1 MRFTEILSMA
11 LSSLGANK
19 LRSGL
24 TMFGITVGV
33 FSVIGVMTIVGAL
46 QRAIEDGLAFLGSNT
61 FQIAKYPSIQ
71 IFGGNV
77 SDKYANRRDITY
89 DDVQRL
95 EKLLQGQY
103 AAFCPKIFKNGNQ
116 GVYGGYKTN
125 PNISIVGTNKDFL
138 VVNQHSIESGRN
150 LNDED
155 VEFARSVV
163 VIGQD
168 MKKRLFPNEFDDPL
182 DKLIKVGGKTYR
194 VVGVLAV
201 KGGSF
206 GNNNDNL
213 ALIPIT
219 RYFIDYGKYNRTI
232 NVAIQAKSQAE
243 FEQTMDKAIGAMRV
257 VRGLEADE
265 ENDFEVYSNDS
276 LINTFDQI
284 AGVVKIGA
292 FIISFI
298 ALITAGI
305 GIMNI
310 MLVSVTER
318 TKEIGIRKSIG
329 AKKRNILMQFL
340 IEAVILSEIGGL
352 IGILLGVIGGNLGA
366 AMLSA
371 NAIFPWDWAIIGLVV
386 CSLIG
391 IAFGF
396 FPAMKAAS
404 LDPIEALRFE

>member
-1 MRFTEILSMA
+1 MRLSEILSMA
-11 LSSLGANK
+11 IASLSANK

-24 TMFGITVGV
+24 TIFGIIIGV
-33 FSVIGVMTIVGAL
+33 FSIIGVMTIMNAL
-46 QRAIEDGLAFLGSNT
+46 QSSIESGLSFLGSNT

-71 IFGGNV
+71 FGGSIRN
-77 SDKYANRRDITY
+77 KYANRRDITY
-89 DDVQRL
+89 DEVQRL
-95 EKLLQGQY
+95 QALLQGQY
-103 AAFCPKIFKNGNQ
+103 DAFCPKIFNGGKQ
-116 GVYGGYKTN
+116 AVYSGYKTN
-125 PNISIVGTNKDFL
+125 PNLSIVGTNKDFL
-138 VVNQHSIESGRN
+138 TVNQHNIELGRN

-168 MKKRLFPNEFDDPL
+168 IKKRLFPNPNESPL
-182 DKLIKVGGKTYR
+182 DKLVKIGGKTYR
-194 VVGVLAV
+194 VVGVLAA
-201 KGGSF
+201 KGGAF
-206 GNNNDNL
+206 GTSDDNL

-219 RYFIDYGKYNRTI
+219 RYFVDYGKYNRSI
-232 NVAIQAKSQAE
+232 NIAIQAKSQAE
-243 FEQTMDKAIGAMRV
+243 FEKTMDKAIGAMRM

-276 LINTFDQI
+276 LISTFEEI
-284 AGVVKIGA
+284 AGIVKIGA

-329 AKKRNILMQFL
+329 AKKKNILTQFL
-340 IEAVILSEIGGL
+340 IEAVILSELGGV
-352 IGILLGVIGGNLGA
+352 IGILLGVIGGNVGA
-366 AMLSA
+366 MVL
-371 NAIFPWDWAIIGLVV
+371 NATVVFPWDWAIIGLVV

-391 IAFGF
+391 IGFGF

-404 LDPIEALRFE
+404 LDPVEALRFE

>member
-1 MRFTEILSMA
+1 MA

-24 TMFGITVGV
+24 TMFGITIGV

-46 QRAIEDGLAFLGSNT
+46 QSAIEEGLAFLGSNT

-71 IFGGNV
+71 IFGGGV

-89 DDVQRL
+89 DDLQRL

-116 GVYGGYKTN
+116 GIYGGYKTN

-168 MKKRLFPNEFDDPL
+168 LKKRLFPNEFDNPI

-213 ALIPIT
+213 AIIPIT
-219 RYFIDYGKYNRTI
+219 RYFNDFGKYRRTI

-243 FEQTMDKAIGAMRV
+243 FEATMDKAIGAMRI
-257 VRGLEADE
+257 VRGLEAEE
-265 ENDFEVYSNDS
+265 ENDFEIYSNDS

-329 AKKRNILMQFL
+329 AKKRNILAQFL
-340 IEAVILSEIGGL
+340 IEAIILSEMGGL
-352 IGILLGVIGGNLGA
+352 LGILLGVIGGNLGA
-366 AMLSA
+366 AALSA
-371 NAIFPWDWAIIGLVV
+371 TAIFPWDWAIIGLVV

-391 IAFGF
+391 IGFGF

>member
-1 MRFTEILSMA
+1 MRLSEVLSMA
-11 LSSLGANK
+11 IVSLNANK

-24 TMFGITVGV
+24 TMFGITIGV
-33 FSVIGVMTIVGAL
+33 FSIIGVMTIMNAL
-46 QRAIEDGLAFLGSNT
+46 QSSIESGLSFLGSNT

-71 IFGGNV
+71 FGGPIR
-77 SDKYANRRDITY
+77 DKYANRRDITY
-89 DDVQRL
+89 DEVQRL
-95 EKLLQGQY
+95 QALLQGQY
-103 AAFCPKIFKNGNQ
+103 EAFCPKIFNGGKQ
-116 GVYGGYKTN
+116 AVYGGYKTN
-125 PNISIVGTNKDFL
+125 PNLSIVGTNKDFL
-138 VVNQHSIESGRN
+138 AVNQHNIELGRN

-168 MKKRLFPNEFDDPL
+168 IKKRLFPNPNESPL
-182 DKLIKVGGKTYR
+182 DKFVKIGGKTYR
-194 VVGVLAV
+194 VIGVLAA
-201 KGGSF
+201 KGGAF
-206 GNNNDNL
+206 GTSDDNL

-219 RYFIDYGKYNRTI
+219 RYFVDYGKYNRSI

-243 FEQTMDKAIGAMRV
+243 FEKTMDKAIGAMRV

-265 ENDFEVYSNDS
+265 ENDFEIYSNDS
-276 LINTFDQI
+276 LISTFEEI
-284 AGVVKIGA
+284 AGVMKIGA

-329 AKKRNILMQFL
+329 AKKKNILTQFL
-340 IEAVILSEIGGL
+340 IEAVILSELGG
-352 IGILLGVIGGNLGA
+352 IVGILLGVIGGNVGA
-366 AMLSA
+366 MVL
-371 NAIFPWDWAIIGLVV
+371 NATAVFPWDWAIIGLVV

-391 IAFGF
+391 IGFGF

-404 LDPIEALRFE
+404 LDPVEALRFE